1 MCSFPFLMFAFLE
14 RIFLIFMA
22 VSVARSVLQAVLRAF
37 RGSQTPPDSAAG
49 PTSAGQSPRTGTD
62 ANGGSA
68 STLLHQ
74 DPVCGTYVAAASSLR
89 KICNGKVFHFCSD
102 ECRNR
107 YNG

>member
-1 MCSFPFLMFAFLE
+1 MFAFLE

-22 VSVARSVLQAVLRAF
+22 VSVVRSVLQAVLRAY
-37 RGSQTPPDSAAG
+37 RGAQTLKDQPGGRSSGPSARAESEPG
-49 PTSAGQSPRTGTD
+49 S
-62 ANGGSA
+62 GSA

-89 KICNGKVFHFCSD
+89 KICNGKVYHFCSD